1 MFLALLLVY
10 QDIWCLPFHVELQ
23 HCLWMCILLVTV
35 YHLDVYLIGY
45 TTSCFHKCIFD
56 INLCF
61 SPFPCWISFIIATL
75 LACLVDWV
83 ILFVYVLFGSV
94 SFESLF
100 QHCVYLTNS
109 RLPVF
114 RHCCQ
119 AHHWLKHL
127 SVSWNVNARMGSFV
141 YWHLL
146 GLQS

>member
-1 MFLALLLVY
+1 MVFTFSCWITALS
-10 QDIWCLPFHVELQ
+10 
-23 HCLWMCILLVTV
+23 
-35 YHLDVYLIGY
+35 LDVYIIGY
-45 TTSCFHKCIFD
+45 SISFGCVSYWLHCLMLPRVCIFD

-127 SVSWNVNARMGSFV
+127 SVSWNMNGIFCILTSF
-141 YWHLL
+141 
-146 GLQS
+146 GTTKIICFAE